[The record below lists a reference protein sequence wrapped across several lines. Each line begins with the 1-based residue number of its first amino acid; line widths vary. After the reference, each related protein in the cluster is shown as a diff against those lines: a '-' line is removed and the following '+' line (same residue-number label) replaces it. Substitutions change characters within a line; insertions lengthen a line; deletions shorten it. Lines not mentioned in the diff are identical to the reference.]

1 MAGERVPEAGAVM
14 KVRFQWTNWT
24 FGIWWGKFSKS
35 KSAPNH
41 FAVELGPLQ
50 IIWTWKAMRR

>member
-1 MAGERVPEAGAVM
+1 M